1 MSVTRKLCA
10 AFLLSILSA
19 ASFAQG
25 KVVILDVQAAML
37 GTELAKQNL
46 TKFDKDPEYAAMKAK
61 LDGLVADM
69 KNLQAAAEK
78 DGMTWSAEEQAE
90 HRKKVEYLRADYELA
105 GKKLQA
111 ERQAVMQRVMQ
122 DLTPKTR
129 TVLEQLIAADNIGL
143 VLNSQAAIHAA
154 PAFDITQKLTDML
167 NKAK

>member
-1 MSVTRKLCA
+1 MTFTRKLFAVLALLVISGA
-10 AFLLSILSA
+10 AV
-19 ASFAQG
+19 AQG
-25 KVVILDVQAAML
+25 KIVILDVQAAMM
-37 GTELAKQNL
+37 GTEVAKQSLAKL
-46 TKFDKDPEYAAMKAK
+46 DKNPEYAAMKAK

-69 KNLQAAAEK
+69 KSLQAAADK
-78 DGMTWSAEEQAE
+78 DGMTWSAEKQAE
-90 HRKKVEYLRADYELA
+90 QRKKGEYLRADYELA

-129 TVLEQLIAADNIGL
+129 TVLEQIIESEKIGL

-154 PAFDITQKLTDML
+154 PAYDITPKLTEML

>member
-1 MSVTRKLCA
+1 MTASQKMIAAVVLC
-10 AFLLSILSA
+10 LMSA

-37 GTELAKQNL
+37 STELAKKEL
-46 TKFDKDPEYAAMKAK
+46 AKLDKKPEFASVKAQ

-69 KNLQAAAEK
+69 QKLQAAAEK
-78 DGMTWSAEEQAE
+78 DGLTWSQEQQNE

-111 ERQAVMQRVMQ
+111 EQQAVMQSVLQ
-122 DLTPKTR
+122 TLGPKTR
-129 TVLEQLIAADNIGL
+129 TVLDQLIAAEKIDL
-143 VLNSQAAIHAA
+143 VLNSQAAIHAS
-154 PAFDITQKLTDML
+154 PAYDITAKLTDML

>member
-1 MSVTRKLCA
+1 MIVTRNILVAVMLC
-10 AFLLSILSA
+10 FMSA
-19 ASFAQG
+19 ATFAQG
-25 KVVILDVQAAML
+25 KIVILDIQAAML
-37 GTELAKQNL
+37 GTEVAQQNLAKL
-46 TKFDKDPEYAAMKAK
+46 DKNPEYAAMKAK
-61 LDGLVADM
+61 LDGLVADL

-78 DGMTWSAEEQAE
+78 DGMTWSADKQAE
-90 HRKKVEYLRADYELA
+90 HRKKAEYLRADYELA

-129 TVLEQLIAADNIGL
+129 TVLEKLIADDKIGL

-154 PAFDITQKLTDML
+154 PAFDITPKLTELL

>member
-1 MSVTRKLCA
+1 MTASYKIIAAVVLCV
-10 AFLLSILSA
+10 LSA

-37 GTELAKQNL
+37 STELAKKEMAKL
-46 TKFDKDPEYAAMKAK
+46 DKNPEFASVKAQ

-78 DGMTWSAEEQAE
+78 DGLTWSQEQPAE

-111 ERQAVMQRVMQ
+111 EQQAVMQNVMQ
-122 DLTPKTR
+122 ILGPKTR
-129 TVLEQLIAADNIGL
+129 TVLEQLIAAEKIDL
-143 VLNSQAAIHAA
+143 VLNSQAAIHAT
-154 PAFDITQKLTDML
+154 PAHDITAKLTDML

>member
-1 MSVTRKLCA
+1 MTASHKIIAAVVLC
-10 AFLLSILSA
+10 LLSA

-37 GTELAKQNL
+37 STELAKTEMAKL
-46 TKFDKDPEYAAMKAK
+46 DKNPEFASVKAQ
-61 LDGLVADM
+61 LDGLVADL
-69 KNLQAAAEK
+69 KKLQAAAEK
-78 DGMTWSAEEQAE
+78 DSLTWSQEQQTE

-111 ERQAVMQRVMQ
+111 EQQAVMQSVMQ
-122 DLTPKTR
+122 TLGPKTR
-129 TVLEQLIAADNIGL
+129 TVLDQLIAAEKIDL

-154 PAFDITQKLTDML
+154 PAYDITAKLTDML

>member
-1 MSVTRKLCA
+1 MSVTLKICA
-10 AFLLSILSA
+10 ALFLSILSA

-25 KVVILDVQAAML
+25 KVVILDIQAAML
-37 GTELAKQNL
+37 STEIAKQNL
-46 TKFDKDPEYAAMKAK
+46 SKLDKNPEYAAMKAK

-69 KNLQAAAEK
+69 KSLQAAADK

-122 DLTPKTR
+122 ELMPKTR

-154 PAFDITQKLTDML
+154 PAFDITQKLTDQL